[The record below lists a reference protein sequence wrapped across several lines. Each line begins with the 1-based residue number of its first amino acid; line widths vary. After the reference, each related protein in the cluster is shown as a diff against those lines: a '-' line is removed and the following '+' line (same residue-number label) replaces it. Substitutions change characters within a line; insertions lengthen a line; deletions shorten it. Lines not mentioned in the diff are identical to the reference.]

1 LKLSQRL
8 VPSKKPENL
17 TGVLLLSEQK
27 IATVR
32 LIEQVLED
40 YCSSAG
46 VELDS
51 RTIAQM
57 TPEDLQ
63 PGVLPIFCRT
73 ADVRSREWMRQLTQ
87 AKWPFL
93 YYIDDD
99 FWSLDKATELGRFY
113 GRPIVRKALAH
124 AIENSFVT
132 LASTNYLASKL
143 AGFEADIRVMT
154 PHVHPYLLERTARV
168 GERGR
173 KGRLRLGFASNIS
186 RLEDL
191 SFLLP
196 ELEDLLTQN
205 PDWEIDFIGVAPD
218 IDRAAGNV
226 NFLPYQHDYF
236 SYVDLIRE
244 RKWDIV
250 LSPLRDTE
258 SARSKTNNKY
268 REFAALGVPGVFS
281 AVGAYKEVIDG
292 QLGIVV
298 ENTAEA
304 WREGILRLADNAELR
319 HSIARAATAD
329 ARNKYALG
337 HVVEEWAAVFDEV
350 APSIPRA
357 SHAFVEPQIR
367 HRYWHAFQ
375 DLVYETAVITRLS
388 GPTSG
393 GAFVARRVLWLP
405 YYLARQVLRKIHSLW
420 VEKIL
425 VLVHPD
431 AVTRVWAGDFSKKD
445 LGRLE
450 TSGHTT
456 VRRRIR
462 SLRKRNL
469 GDQAGG
475 VLAFDVPQSP
485 PGGISGVF
493 VRLDPYAS
501 SANITID
508 LVRAN
513 QVIDSETCLL
523 DPLATFTFIPLPS
536 PPRGV
541 GSRGKVR
548 ATLSLNRGSEA
559 VPEDITFVVDLTRGD
574 SPIVVE
580 RTQDF

>member
-1 LKLSQRL
+1 LTLSQRL
-8 VPSKKPENL
+8 VASQKPENL

-40 YCSSAG
+40 YCSAVG

-57 TPEDLQ
+57 NPEDLQ

-196 ELEDLLTQN
+196 VLEDLLKQHA
-205 PDWEIDFIGVAPD
+205 DWEIDFIGVAPD
-218 IDRAAGNV
+218 IDQAGGKV
-226 NFLPYQHDYF
+226 NFLPYQHDYY

-244 RKWDIV
+244 RRWDIV

-258 SARSKTNNKY
+258 SARSKTSNKY

-298 ENTAEA
+298 DNTAEA
-304 WREGILRLADNAELR
+304 WRAGILRLADDAELR
-319 HSIARAATAD
+319 HSIARDATVD
-329 ARNKYALG
+329 ARNKYALER
-337 HVVEEWAAVFDEV
+337 VVEEWAAVLDEV
-350 APSIPRA
+350 APSIPQA
-357 SHAFVEPQIR
+357 SREFVEPRIR
-367 HRYWHAFQ
+367 HHYWHAFQ
-375 DLVYETAVITRLS
+375 DLIYETAVITRVS

-393 GAFVARRVLWLP
+393 GAFVARRLLWVP
-405 YYLARQVLRKIHSLW
+405 YALSRQVLRKLHSLW

-425 VLVHPD
+425 ARVNPD
-431 AVTRVWAGDFSKKD
+431 ATTRVWVGDFSKED
-445 LGRLE
+445 VRRLE
-450 TSGHTT
+450 TSGHAT

-469 GDQAGG
+469 GDQTGG
-475 VLAFDVPQSP
+475 VLSFDVPQST
-485 PGGISGVF
+485 PGGVAGVF
-493 VRLDPYAS
+493 IRLDPYAS
-501 SANITID
+501 SAYLTID
-508 LVRAN
+508 IFRAH
-513 QVIDSETCLL
+513 QIIATETCNI
-523 DPLATFTFIPLPS
+523 DPLRTFSFIPLPS

-541 GSRGKVR
+541 GTRGKFR
-548 ATLSLNRGSEA
+548 ATLSLNKGSDA
-559 VPEDITFVVDLTRGD
+559 VPEDLTFIADGAQGE

-580 RTQDF
+580 RTGD

>member
-1 LKLSQRL
+1 M
-8 VPSKKPENL
+8 PSKKPENL

-40 YCSSAG
+40 YCSSVG

-51 RTIAQM
+51 RTIARM
-57 TPEDLQ
+57 TPEALQ

-113 GRPIVRKALAH
+113 GLPIIRKALAH
-124 AIENSFVT
+124 AIDNSFVA

-143 AGFEADIRVMT
+143 ARFRTDVRVMT
-154 PHVHPYLLERTARV
+154 PHVHPYLLESKV
-168 GERGR
+168 GVGQRGR
-173 KGRLRLGFASNIS
+173 KGRIRLGFASNVS
-186 RLEDL
+186 RLKDL

-196 ELEDLLTQN
+196 MLEDLLKQH
-205 PDWEIDFIGVAPD
+205 PDWEIDFIGVTPD
-218 IDRAAGNV
+218 IDRAGVNV
-226 NFLPYQHDYF
+226 NFLPYQHDYY

-244 RKWDIV
+244 REWDIV
-250 LSPLRDTE
+250 LSPLLDTE

-268 REFAALGVPGVFS
+268 REFAAMGVPGVFS
-281 AVGAYKEVIDG
+281 AVGAYNEVVDG
-292 QLGIVV
+292 ELGIVV

-304 WREGILRLADNAELR
+304 WSEGILRLAGDSELR
-319 HSIARAATAD
+319 HSIARNATAD
-329 ARNKYALG
+329 ARSKYALG
-337 HVVEEWAAVFDEV
+337 HVVTEWAAIFDEV
-350 APSIPRA
+350 APRIPQA
-357 SHAFVEPQIR
+357 SHEFVEPRIR
-367 HRYWHAFQ
+367 HHNWHAFQ
-375 DLVYETAVITRLS
+375 NFIYETAVISRLA

-393 GAFVARRVLWLP
+393 GAFVARRLLWGP
-405 YYLARQVLRKIHSLW
+405 NSVWRQVRRKLHSLW

-425 VLVHPD
+425 ARVDPD
-431 AVTRVWAGDFSKKD
+431 VVARVWVGDFSKEGLRR
-445 LGRLE
+445 LG
-450 TSGHTT
+450 TSGHTN

-469 GDQAGG
+469 GDQTGG

-485 PGGISGVF
+485 PGGTAGVF

-501 SANITID
+501 SAYITID
-508 LVRAN
+508 MVRAN
-513 QVIDSETCLL
+513 QVIESETCLL
-523 DPLATFTFIPLPS
+523 DPFTTFTFIPLPS
-536 PPRGV
+536 SPRGV
-541 GSRGKVR
+541 GYRGKVR
-548 ATLSLNRGSEA
+548 AILSLNRGSEA
-559 VPEDITFVVDLTRGD
+559 VPEDLTLVVDLTRGN

-580 RTQDF
+580 RTEDF

>member
-1 LKLSQRL
+1 MASQ
-8 VPSKKPENL
+8 KPENL

-40 YCSSAG
+40 YCSSVG

-51 RTIAQM
+51 RTIAGM

-113 GRPIVRKALAH
+113 GRPSVRKALAH
-124 AIENSFVT
+124 AIDNSSVT

-143 AGFEADIRVMT
+143 ASFDADIRVMT
-154 PHVHPYLLERTARV
+154 PHVHPYLLERKVSV

-196 ELEDLLTQN
+196 ELEDLLRQN
-205 PDWEIDFIGVAPD
+205 PGWEIDFIGVAPE
-218 IDRAAGNV
+218 IDGAGGNV
-226 NFLPYQHDYF
+226 NFLPYQHDYY
-236 SYVDLIRE
+236 SYVDLIRD
-244 RKWDIV
+244 RKWDVV

-268 REFAALGVPGVFS
+268 REFAAMGVPGVFS

-319 HSIARAATAD
+319 NSIARAATAD

-337 HVVEEWAAVFDEV
+337 HVVGEWAAVFDEV
-350 APSIPRA
+350 APSIPQA
-357 SHAFVEPQIR
+357 SHEFVEPRIR
-367 HRYWHAFQ
+367 HRYWHVFQ

-393 GAFVARRVLWLP
+393 GAFVARRLLWVP
-405 YYLARQVLRKIHSLW
+405 YAVWRQVRRKLHSLW

-425 VLVHPD
+425 VRAHPD
-431 AVTRVWAGDFSKKD
+431 AVTRVWGGDFSKND
-445 LGRLE
+445 LRRLE

-469 GDQAGG
+469 GDQSGG
-475 VLAFDVPQSP
+475 LLAFDVPQSP
-485 PGGISGVF
+485 PGGIAGVF

-501 SANITID
+501 SAYITID
-508 LVRAN
+508 MVRAN
-513 QVIDSETCLL
+513 QVIASETCLL
-523 DPLATFTFIPLPS
+523 DPFATFSFIPLPS
-536 PPRGV
+536 PSRGV
-541 GSRGKVR
+541 GYRGKVR

-559 VPEDITFVVDLTRGD
+559 VPEDLTLVVDLTRGE

-580 RTQDF
+580 RTEDF